1 MRSQDSCGSD
11 WMLRRRKVEG
21 LFMQSGEAE
30 AAFDGMEHL
39 CLLASCLPG
48 WVNQASPVCGD

>member
-1 MRSQDSCGSD
+1 MEDRTPCGSD
-11 WMLRRRKVEG
+11 WMLRGRNVGG
-21 LFMQSGEAE
+21 LFMQSGDAE